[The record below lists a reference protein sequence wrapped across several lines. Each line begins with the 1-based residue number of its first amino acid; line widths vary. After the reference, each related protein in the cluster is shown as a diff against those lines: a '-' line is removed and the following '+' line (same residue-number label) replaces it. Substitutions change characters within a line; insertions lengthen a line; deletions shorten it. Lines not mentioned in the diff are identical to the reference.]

1 MEKNIVL
8 YFCFS
13 PGIGR
18 NNVNNISMVLGNDTK
33 CANTLE
39 NPCNGPLK
47 ASTSYRYVQ
56 MFLLRIFVEKNEYK

>member
-1 MEKNIVL
+1 MVM

-18 NNVNNISMVLGNDTK
+18 NNVNNISMVLGNDTQ
-33 CANTLE
+33 CANTAKIL
-39 NPCNGPLK
+39 CNGPLK

-56 MFLLRIFVEKNEYK
+56 MFLFQIFVEKNKYK